1 MRTDPRLI
9 GFTAYRGHVPLSRL
23 THVTFSI
30 RRSAVPI
37 KERLHPSSR
46 NSSSEF
52 LRSCSS
58 PSILRRPASPA
69 VGFRSLFATSLER
82 GYVYSQCLPRTA
94 SIRPQVFTTSR
105 RFLPLSSLQAYFIPQ
120 PRPGSVFV
128 QGLLS
133 RRSHPSSSEG
143 ACLHAVAASPLP
155 LVLRLS
161 SAHARV
167 HVRCLSA
174 SRPLSAPG
182 RVPQVRLF
190 TSPEAAPLLEFH
202 APPGPRSLD
211 AGHRSHGRRP
221 LMMLRVRS
229 LRSYPSFDEHV
240 RNHLRG
246 TTFRVRPGNHRCS
259 PRAVLQAVAR
269 SSRARLS
276 TITFVRVSLREAVH
290 RWLLAL
296 RRSAS
301 RAQQARSRPWPDLL
315 ASRARH
321 LAVFRARSR
330 FALLIFRPVERSE
343 SLLRFQSCGV
353 AVRCISR
360 RIVRSAMIRVPRD
373 PFGHRAGPARARLAT
388 ITTDPSSPPRCS
400 NLPRSRSPR
409 GDRARFG
416 SLTSRVLGLFRMRS
430 PFGNRLRTSSLTLR
444 CSRSRTDSSPYSA
457 RSVQRPCSPRCSC
470 PRPDSLTLRRSSP
483 FTFTLTRAAARLR
496 CSLEQHI
503 HARPARAHVHVS
515 CASSFDARARST
527 LVLTPQRSCPRSR
540 A

>member
-161 SAHARV
+161 SKHARV

-190 TSPEAAPLLEFH
+190 TSPKAAPLFEFH
-202 APPGPRSLD
+202 APPGSRSLD
-211 AGHRSHGRRP
+211 AGYRSHGRRP

-229 LRSYPSFDEHV
+229 LRSYASFDEHV

-276 TITFVRVSLREAVH
+276 TITFVSSV
-290 RWLLAL
+290 
-296 RRSAS
+296 AS
-301 RAQQARSRPWPDLL
+301 RSCTSLAARLTAVSFAGTAGSVTAVAGL
-315 ASRARH
+315 AC
-321 LAVFRARSR
+321 
-330 FALLIFRPVERSE
+330 FAGPSPCGVSSSE
-343 SLLRFQSCGV
+343 SLC
-353 AVRCISR
+353 
-360 RIVRSAMIRVPRD
+360 
-373 PFGHRAGPARARLAT
+373 
-388 ITTDPSSPPRCS
+388 SPDLS
-400 NLPRSRSPR
+400 
-409 GDRARFG
+409 
-416 SLTSRVLGLFRMRS
+416 TSRAFRVAA
-430 PFGNRLRTSSLTLR
+430 PFPELAVSRFVASL
-444 CSRSRTDSSPYSA
+444 D
-457 RSVQRPCSPRCSC
+457 
-470 PRPDSLTLRRSSP
+470 
-483 FTFTLTRAAARLR
+483 
-496 CSLEQHI
+496 
-503 HARPARAHVHVS
+503 
-515 CASSFDARARST
+515 ASSD
-527 LVLTPQRSCPRSR
+527 PR
-540 A
+540 

>member
-1 MRTDPRLI
+1 VWKCYMRIDPRLI
-9 GFTAYRGHVPLSRL
+9 GFTAHRSCVPFSRL
-23 THVTFSI
+23 THATFSI
-30 RRSAVPI
+30 RRSPGPFKDRV
-37 KERLHPSSR
+37 HPSSR

-58 PSILRRPASPA
+58 PCIFRCSASPA

-82 GYVYSQCLPRTA
+82 GYVYSQCLPRTT

-161 SAHARV
+161 SNHDRV

-202 APPGPRSLD
+202 APPGSRSLD

-330 FALLIFRPVERSE
+330 FALVIFRSVERSE
-343 SLLRFQSCGV
+343 SLLRFQS
-353 AVRCISR
+353 
-360 RIVRSAMIRVPRD
+360 
-373 PFGHRAGPARARLAT
+373 
-388 ITTDPSSPPRCS
+388 
-400 NLPRSRSPR
+400 
-409 GDRARFG
+409 
-416 SLTSRVLGLFRMRS
+416 
-430 PFGNRLRTSSLTLR
+430 LR
-444 CSRSRTDSSPYSA
+444 CRGSFA
-457 RSVQRPCSPRCSC
+457 
-470 PRPDSLTLRRSSP
+470 SLD
-483 FTFTLTRAAARLR
+483 
-496 CSLEQHI
+496 
-503 HARPARAHVHVS
+503 
-515 CASSFDARARST
+515 ASSD
-527 LVLTPQRSCPRSR
+527 PR
-540 A
+540 